1 MKSIL
6 DKKRFIINDKGD
18 KVGVLLDFSTYKR
31 IETFYEDF
39 VLGNKMDRAKK
50 SKTYSLKEAA
60 IKLKYSTN

>member
-1 MKSIL
+1 MKNIL

-18 KVGVLLDFSTYKR
+18 KVGVVLDFDTYKR

-39 VLGNKMDRAKK
+39 ILGKKMTKATK

-60 IKLKYSTN
+60 KKLKYEL